1 MNALSVFS
9 FQENHPIRVVMVDGN
24 PWFVA
29 NDICNAL
36 SIQNVTQA
44 MRAYERE
51 LLRDVVRG
59 GQRSM
64 SCGELPIT
72 DIDTE
77 LEKVLPAHFELAIEK
92 LETLSTKL
100 TVPVVTDK

>member
-1 MNALSVFS
+1 M
-9 FQENHPIRVVMVDGN
+9 RV
-24 PWFVA
+24 
-29 NDICNAL
+29 
-36 SIQNVTQA
+36 
-44 MRAYERE
+44 YERE

-59 GQRSM
+59 GRRSM

-100 TVPVVTDK
+100 TSSAITENRVGQPEFKPRYTREVPTVGTAMSAVAAAVSA